1 MARKEIVAHTIEMPN
16 GSRRK
21 DQDQPR
27 KERPL
32 RDIPVAFACLHRAV
46 LAQASAGYIENIG
59 HRANLIHH

>member
-1 MARKEIVAHTIEMPN
+1 MVRYEIVVYMAEMPH
-16 GSRRK
+16 GSRRR
-21 DQDQPR
+21 DQVQPR

-46 LAQASAGYIENIG
+46 LAQASAGYVENIG

>member
-1 MARKEIVAHTIEMPN
+1 MARYETIAHTAEMPH
-16 GSRRK
+16 GSRRR
-21 DQDQPR
+21 DQVQPR

-46 LAQASAGYIENIG
+46 LAQASAGDIENIG